1 MVFSTF
7 DSGNFYVVPGSPAE
21 VLETEALVALSEE
34 NPREG
39 LGLGSGD
46 FVITIVGSRFFYKG
60 LWVEHAL
67 ILKAIQP
74 LLVDFN
80 SDSTSRLR
88 VLIFCGS
95 LSSNYSM
102 VLEVDSAHICGA
114 FSYLWSFLFS
124 KHIFQ
129 DSVG

>member
-21 VLETEALVALSEE
+21 ALETDSHVALSEE

-46 FVITIVGSRFFYKG
+46 FVITIVGSHFFYKG
-60 LWVEHAL
+60 LWLEHAL

-74 LLVDFN
+74 LLLDFN
-80 SDSTSRLR
+80 NNSTSRLR

-114 FSYLWSFLFS
+114 FLFS
-124 KHIFQ
+124 WHIFQ
-129 DSVG
+129 DSVV